1 MLWKHIERPVTK
13 RGNKPPKSFGTLG
26 EMEVQP
32 LDILFRKENDGIGY
46 NSQGEKAPE
55 SLLQRD
61 NLNRKGT
68 TI

>member
-26 EMEVQP
+26 DMEVQP

-46 NSQGEKAPE
+46 NSQ
-55 SLLQRD
+55 
-61 NLNRKGT
+61 
-68 TI
+68 